1 MRHQK
6 KRHKLGRTAAHRKR
20 TLQALSNA
28 LIEHKRITTT
38 EAKAKALRPFI
49 EPLITRAKSDTSH
62 NRRQVFRHLQDK
74 RAVTALFTDVAV
86 EVGDRPGGYTRI
98 VKLGQRAGDAAEMA
112 MIELVDYNDVQPEGT
127 ESGSGRSRTR
137 RGGGKGR
144 RRRSSSKKKAQPA
157 EETAPEATTTQT
169 AEQQQEIGGTVE
181 TEAVEEPVAEAQKVP
196 VTERTDAGPEVEEEE
211 IKAAQAAAEEEGAEE
226 DTPAEASAEEPSDNA
241 SADDEDEKEGKA

>member
-49 EPLITRAKSDTSH
+49 EPLITRAKEDTSH

-74 RAVTALFTDVAV
+74 YAVTALFTDVAV

-98 VKLGQRAGDAAEMA
+98 VKLGQRPGDAAEMA
-112 MIELVDYNDVQPEGT
+112 MIELVDYNDVRPEGADAG
-127 ESGSGRSRTR
+127 SGGRSRTR
-137 RGGGKGR
+137 RGSGQGR
-144 RRRSSSKKKAQPA
+144 RRRSSSKQKSQPS
-157 EETAPEATTTQT
+157 EEQAPETTATQT
-169 AEQQQEIGGTVE
+169 ADQQELTAGAVE
-181 TEAVEEPVAEAQKVP
+181 TETVEEPVAEDQKTP
-196 VTERTDAGPEVEEEE
+196 IPERTDASPEVDEEE
-211 IKAAQAAAEEEGAEE
+211 IKAAQVSAEETGAEETDGENAAAEDAGDENEKKG
-226 DTPAEASAEEPSDNA
+226 EA
-241 SADDEDEKEGKA
+241 